1 MDFSY
6 IIVFVILIIG
16 VLIWQLSQSRSRQF
30 TLSKQ
35 IFPDLDLL
43 VIIAK
48 KERKIQDVIVRV
60 EAKKEL
66 NLLHIRCELISEN
79 REFTYIDSSEISESI
94 HLPYRIQKQTGFDAI
109 FPFQGLK
116 EVFADK
122 TSSMNTFRMVVV
134 LEHNKTYKSHELAL
148 SKYWKIYKAD
158 TGKYN

>member
-94 HLPYRIQKQTGFDAI
+94 HLPYRIQNQTGFDAI

-122 TSSMNTFRMVVV
+122 TSSMSTFRMVVV
-134 LEHNKTYKSHELAL
+134 LEHHKTYKSHELAL

>member
-6 IIVFVILIIG
+6 IIVFIILIIG
-16 VLIWQLSQSRSRQF
+16 VLIWQLSQARSQQF

-43 VIIAK
+43 VIVAK
-48 KERKIQDVIVRV
+48 KERKIQDLIVRI

-94 HLPYRIQKQTGFDAI
+94 SLPYHIQDQTDFDAV
-109 FPFQGLK
+109 FPFHRLK
-116 EVFADK
+116 EVLSGK

>member
-79 REFTYIDSSEISESI
+79 REFTYIDS
-94 HLPYRIQKQTGFDAI
+94 RIKRGFCRQNI
-109 FPFQGLK
+109 F
-116 EVFADK
+116 
-122 TSSMNTFRMVVV
+122 
-134 LEHNKTYKSHELAL
+134 HEYL
-148 SKYWKIYKAD
+148 SYGCC
-158 TGKYN
+158 T